1 MERFINT
8 ILIGISGGSI
18 YGLMALALVLVWR
31 STRVVNFAQAGQAIL
46 STYIGYVV
54 ISHTNNYW
62 LAFPVAVIS
71 GALIGALVDILLI
84 RIMVKRAHQGPVAAI
99 APVIAT
105 LGLLGLIRAVVGLIW
120 GGDLRQFKLPVTNHG
135 FTFGHTTIPFAPIN
149 LLIVVITFLV
159 MLIFALIFQRTN
171 LGLALRASAYQPE
184 IARLS
189 GIRVDLTRTIGWAFA
204 GSAGAIAGILVTPTN
219 YLAPNSLD
227 LLLVS
232 GFVAAVIGGLES
244 LVGAAVGGLI
254 LGIGLAFVLEYVSSS
269 LAFPAAFMVLIAVLL
284 VKPAGL
290 IGSKRSRNA

>member
-46 STYIGYVV
+46 STYSGYVV
-54 ISHTNNYW
+54 LSHTNNYW

-105 LGLLGLIRAVVGLIW
+105 LGLLGLIRALVGLIW

>member
-1 MERFINT
+1 MERFLNT

-62 LAFPVAVIS
+62 LAFPIAILF
-71 GALIGALVDILLI
+71 GALIGAIVDVLLI
-84 RIMVKRAHQGPVAAI
+84 RIMLRRAHQGPVAAI

-149 LLIVVITFLV
+149 LLIVVTTFLV
-159 MLIFALIFQRTN
+159 MLVFALIFQRTN
-171 LGLALRASAYQPE
+171 LGLSLRASAYQPE

-204 GSAGAIAGILVTPTN
+204 GAAGAIAGILVTPTN

-244 LVGAAVGGLI
+244 LVGAAIGGLI

-269 LAFPAAFMVLIAVLL
+269 LAFPAAFLVLIAVLL

-290 IGSKRSRNA
+290 IGSKRVRNA

>member
-1 MERFINT
+1 MERFLNT

-62 LAFPVAVIS
+62 LAFPIAILF
-71 GALIGALVDILLI
+71 GALIGAIVDVLLI
-84 RIMVKRAHQGPVAAI
+84 RIMLRRAHQGPVAAI

-149 LLIVVITFLV
+149 LLIVVTTFLV
-159 MLIFALIFQRTN
+159 MLVFALIFQRTN
-171 LGLALRASAYQPE
+171 LGLSLRASAYQPE

-204 GSAGAIAGILVTPTN
+204 GAAGAIAGILVTPTN

-244 LVGAAVGGLI
+244 LVDAAIGGLI
-254 LGIGLAFVLEYVSSS
+254 LCIGLAFVLEYVSSS
-269 LAFPAAFMVLIAVLL
+269 Q
-284 VKPAGL
+284 
-290 IGSKRSRNA
+290 IGRAHV